1 MYGTCLHWLLL
12 VIGSYYKCI
21 RQYGSLCGVA
31 NLRRLQGMVKE
42 NADRRKHRAT
52 RQRAS
57 NRSAASMWR
66 FSKENSVA
74 KESRRGWRVRPR
86 VGGKIYATARWH
98 LRVLPTG
105 GTCHCPTCLY
115 PHKNKRVTKN
125 RLDIA
130 AAAYCER
137 KDSLSRSIFIEII
150 ALRKCQHADSCVLE
164 QKYSTQSHS
173 VQNWNLSF

>member
-21 RQYGSLCGVA
+21 RQYGTSYGVA

-42 NADRRKHRAT
+42 HTDRRKHRAT
-52 RQRAS
+52 RQQAS

-66 FSKENSVA
+66 FSKENSVV
-74 KESRRGWRVRPR
+74 KESRRGWRVKPR
-86 VGGKIYATARWH
+86 VGGKIYATAQWH

-105 GTCHCPTCLY
+105 GTCHSPTCLY

-125 RLDIA
+125 RLDITA
-130 AAAYCER
+130 ATSCER
-137 KDSLSRSIFIEII
+137 KASLSRSIFIKII
-150 ALRKCQHADSCVLE
+150 AWRKCQHAHSCV
-164 QKYSTQSHS
+164 STARSHTAS
-173 VQNWNLSF
+173 ITGI